1 MLLGFAML
9 MHKNTEVNI
18 KVVTVHTIKEFGGN
32 EGTTTLTLNLIS
44 R

>member
-1 MLLGFAML
+1 ML

-18 KVVTVHTIKEFGGN
+18 KVVPVHIIKAFGGN
-32 EGTTTLTLNLIS
+32 EGTIPVTLNLVT